1 MTTTS
6 TTQPSARG
14 SSAVPLPRSAP
25 QELAGHV
32 AARAISADDV
42 AAVAMLVELARRDD
56 PTLAPS
62 LPAWLA
68 MALAIRGPRDGH
80 TCLDLD
86 ATDDWSGDIDLTAE
100 GHPNWPT
107 DKAAWMAGL
116 KTAGPLVGDPGGR
129 TPFILDGTRLYLAR
143 SLHEEQEIALRL
155 VGDDMPAVEI
165 LLGGPGTGKTTRVA
179 TRLIEMLRD
188 KPDTRIALAA
198 PTGKAAARMAE
209 ALQSRLHDP
218 KAPEAVRNAPPQ
230 VRDAVAAARP
240 VTIHKL
246 LQYRPY
252 GTPRYG
258 INAGNRLDCGLVVVD
273 EASMLSSSL
282 MHHLLEGL
290 GEHTRLLLV
299 GDPDQLASV
308 DAGSVLGDIAEA
320 SQRSG
325 SLLHDRTELLKTRH
339 RFGPRIGGLAD
350 AILAGDDAGVA
361 RAFEILE
368 SRWAPPPDPHNTK
381 PDDPKSI
388 RWIEPSG
395 NAFKKLIDSTV
406 VPHAAKLRDLASR
419 GAVAEALAAQKALH
433 VLCAH
438 RSGPT
443 GVAGLN
449 GRVEAGLGVAGD
461 GPWYAGR
468 PLMVT
473 SNNRALNLFNGDVG
487 LVVPGEDGR
496 MDVAFPVA
504 GAAPRRLAVSRLED
518 VETVHALTI
527 HKSQGSE
534 YEHVIVVLPERASR
548 IVTKELLYTGVTR
561 ASEKVTVVGSR
572 EVIEAAIR
580 KRIRRATGLAR
591 RLAES

>member
-1 MTTTS
+1 MTTANTKA
-6 TTQPSARG
+6 TTGAIPG
-14 SSAVPLPRSAP
+14 VPLPNAAP
-25 QELAGHV
+25 GGLAGYV
-32 AARAISADDV
+32 AARVISADDV
-42 AAVAMLVELARRDD
+42 AAVAMLVDLARRDA
-56 PTLAPS
+56 PTLDPS
-62 LPAWLA
+62 LLAWLA
-68 MALAIRGPRDGH
+68 MGLAIRAPRDGH
-80 TCLDLD
+80 TCLDLA
-86 ATDDWSGDIDLTAE
+86 ATDDWSGTIDLAAE
-100 GHPNWPT
+100 VHLHWPN
-107 DKAAWMAGL
+107 DEAAWTTAL
-116 KTAGPLVGDPGGR
+116 NTAGPLVGVPGDR
-129 TPFILDGTRLYLAR
+129 TPFILDGARLYLAR
-143 SLHEEQEIALRL
+143 SHHEEQEIARRL
-155 VGDDMPAVEI
+155 VGDGMPAVEV

-179 TRLIEMLRD
+179 TRLIEMLQAN
-188 KPDTRIALAA
+188 PDTRIALAA

-218 KAPEAVRNAPPQ
+218 KAPEAVRNAPQ
-230 VRDAVAAARP
+230 HVRDAVAAVRP
-240 VTIHKL
+240 LTIHKL

-252 GTPRYG
+252 GTPRYR
-258 INAGNRLDCGLVVVD
+258 INAGNRLDYGLVVVD

-290 GEHTRLLLV
+290 GGHTSLLLV

-320 SQRSG
+320 ARREDSR
-325 SLLHDRTELLKTRH
+325 LHDRTERLKDRH

-368 SRWAPPPDPHNTK
+368 GRWTPPPDPNNTK
-381 PDDPKSI
+381 PDDPQSI
-388 RWIEPSG
+388 RWIEPG
-395 NAFKKLIDSTV
+395 GEAFEDLIGSTV
-406 VPHAAKLRDLASR
+406 VQHAAALRDLAAK
-419 GAVAEALAAQKALH
+419 GTVAEALAAQKTLQ
-433 VLCAH
+433 VLGAH

-449 GRVEAGLGVAGD
+449 GRVEVGLGVAGG

-468 PLMVT
+468 PLMIT
-473 SNNRALNLFNGDVG
+473 SNNPALGLFNGDVG
-487 LVVPGEDGR
+487 LVVPGEGGR

-504 GAAPRRLAVSRLED
+504 GGLPRRLPVSRLED

-548 IVTKELLYTGVTR
+548 IVTRELLYTGVTR

-572 EVIEAAIR
+572 AVIEAAIR
-580 KRIRRATGLAR
+580 KRIRRATGLAE
-591 RLAES
+591 RL